1 MEYVIQGKKIN
12 IDLEDFVFKPSIHG
26 SSALGNSIKINKN
39 EKVLDIGTGT
49 GLLAI
54 LSAKLGGIVSATD
67 ILPQAIFLAKNNA
80 KKNNVNINIKLGN
93 IFEPFK
99 NKKFD
104 VIIANVPQENLSPKV
119 KKLLGKEILTG
130 INGGNGGG
138 IIAGCFKVSS

>member
-119 KKLLGKEILTG
+119 KKLL
-130 INGGNGGG
+130 
-138 IIAGCFKVSS
+138 

>member
-138 IIAGCFKVSS
+138 HYCRMF

>member
-138 IIAGCFKVSS
+138 NYCRMF

>member
-54 LSAKLGGIVSATD
+54 LSAKLGGIVSK
-67 ILPQAIFLAKNNA
+67 IMVSIGY
-80 KKNNVNINIKLGN
+80 KL
-93 IFEPFK
+93 
-99 NKKFD
+99 
-104 VIIANVPQENLSPKV
+104 
-119 KKLLGKEILTG
+119 
-130 INGGNGGG
+130 
-138 IIAGCFKVSS
+138 